1 MIAREQKKLKRVGK
15 KGAELSVNVII
26 IAIIAMLVLVV
37 LIAIFT
43 GKLSWFNRGTRDV
56 IEVCPTTG
64 KPPVQSLSQCPGGS
78 GVAYPYRNP
87 QTKKIETW
95 YCCNG

>member
-43 GKLSWFNRGTRDV
+43 GKLSWFNKGTRGV
-56 IEVCPTTG
+56 IEVCPLSG
-64 KPPVQSLSQCPGGS
+64 EKPVMDKNLCPPGSTAVKYVCKVQDD
-78 GVAYPYRNP
+78 
-87 QTKKIETW
+87 KKQDC
-95 YCCNG
+95 YCCYS

>member
-1 MIAREQKKLKRVGK
+1 MMIKKRVGK

-43 GKLSWFNRGTRDV
+43 GKLSWFNKGTGGV
-56 IEVCPTTG
+56 IEKCPTTG
-64 KPPVQSLSQCPGGS
+64 KPPVRNANDCLPGKGIP
-78 GVAYPYRNP
+78 YPVK
-87 QTKKIETW
+87 TKNGIETW
-95 YCCNG
+95 YCCSE